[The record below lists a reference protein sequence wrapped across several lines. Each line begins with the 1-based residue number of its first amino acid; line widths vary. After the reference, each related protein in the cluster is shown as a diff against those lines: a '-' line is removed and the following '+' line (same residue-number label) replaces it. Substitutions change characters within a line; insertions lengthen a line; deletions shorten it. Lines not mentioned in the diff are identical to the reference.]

1 MKSKKITKTMNQ
13 EENIFDKLSNDW
25 WKIDGS
31 FSALHAFNFVRI
43 KFIKDVLGKKK
54 SKCETISTFGHNL
67 FVDCFKIQRDISTR
81 N

>member
-43 KFIKDVLGKKK
+43 KFIKDVLEKKK
-54 SKCETISTFGHNL
+54 SDN
-67 FVDCFKIQRDISTR
+67 
-81 N
+81 